1 MNNRWKM
8 NRIGFVNFWL
18 YDNESFEL
26 EDGKILLR
34 GQNGSG
40 KSITTQS
47 FIPFILD
54 GDRTP
59 SRLDPFG
66 TSDRRMEYYF
76 LGDNEKDESTGY
88 LYLEFKKEDSQE
100 YRTIGIGQSA
110 HKGRPMNFWG
120 FVILNNKRI
129 NVDFNLFRQ
138 SGEKIIPYDKQELK
152 KVLGEDT
159 PFTDSQKDYKEMV
172 NQYLFGF
179 ERIEQYEQFIKLL
192 IKVRAPKLSN
202 NFKPTRIYEILNDS
216 LQVLSDNDLSAMV
229 EAMEKMDNIQEILE
243 GLKRSLNDASQI
255 MKEYE
260 HYNRYM
266 LAKKAKN
273 YLDGKTKA
281 SKSLEEYENTIKQI
295 SDWNFQ
301 KQTLTSELNRLSLQ
315 EETIRKEI
323 EQLTDTDLENLD
335 VKLQNL
341 KKDLVENTK
350 EKENKEK
357 QINQKKEQIQ
367 VLESSI
373 RELNN
378 EAEYARKQMN
388 DCLNNLEDLQNEIK
402 SDFHQSIKQ
411 DIQNNQKIDNDL
423 IISQIDTLRSTITIG
438 RNLLNKYKD
447 ADNKYQNAL
456 NRANENNNELNN
468 KEKDY
473 EELNKEKELQQ
484 DLLLN
489 DIDALKDNKYWHV
502 SSKTMQDC
510 KEIIEQYNN
519 ESDSLKLKEV
529 LKKDFDEK
537 QYKEKEQL
545 LSLKNEAST
554 LQKEI
559 SDKQAKY
566 REVLEQKIIEPSH
579 DEQTSMARE
588 MLKQAGIKAYPFY
601 QTVEFNDN
609 LSCAKQ
615 AILEKQLHQAGL
627 LDALVVNER
636 DYLRIQKEFSKLN
649 DVIVC
654 ETTQGDN
661 QFNDLRV
668 DENID
673 EDIKK
678 IVKNILSHFSKEK
691 GNYIFSENGYFKQG
705 MLQGYAD
712 KEASEYIGINAR
724 KRKKEQ
730 LLNEIKAQI
739 EEVEV
744 KLSNKRNE
752 IDDKNNFLLSMTDEF
767 DNSLSTEKINQI
779 INSMHQLFLHINE
792 LKRNKELLEKQLN
805 VAYSILKQ
813 VEREML
819 DVCKS
824 LPYTRS
830 AEEYDN
836 ILSYLDDYKNS
847 FNKLITNKKDNDHY
861 QEQITTKEN
870 NKDNYL
876 SEIDDI
882 SLEKDK
888 FSNKINSINE
898 QLKKLQEILE
908 NPEIIEK
915 TRKLIDA
922 RSRQEETINQKNEVD
937 KKLSIVVHDLENADA
952 SLKVKEDSKNKD
964 EEYLKYVSQCL
975 EEELSLNLVLD
986 KNELSLNDNAKSALA
1001 LKEDAY
1007 MIKPASEMAS
1017 NLYNVY
1023 QKYNS
1028 NLSSYNTTIERC
1040 FETNDEEKAD
1050 RSRLLVNSIWA
1061 GKKLHL
1067 NEFIKEIEN
1076 AISNQEELI
1085 RQKDRE
1091 LFEDILSQTISQ
1103 KLSDRIDESSNWVK
1117 EMSSL
1122 MKNMDTSMG
1131 LSFSLE
1137 WKPKKADDI
1146 DEMDIRELEKLLT
1159 KDKVL
1164 VSEEEMTKVSKHF
1177 RSIIQ
1182 KEKLKQEMNN
1192 EIPNYLD
1199 LVRNALDYRKW
1210 YEFRMD
1216 YTRVNENKKELTN
1229 KAFNTFSGG
1238 EKAMAMYVPLF
1249 AAVNAQYKKAKLTD
1263 HPRMIALDEAFAG
1276 VDDKNIASMFKMVEE
1291 LDFDYIMNSQ
1301 ALWGC
1306 YQTVKRLKIVELL
1319 RPLNSNTITPI
1330 NYIWNGK
1337 EKIYNE
1343 R

>member
-138 SGEKIIPYDKQELK
+138 SGEKIIPYDKQELR

-159 PFTDSQKDYKEMV
+159 PFTDSQKEYKEMV

-179 ERIEQYEQFIKLL
+179 ERIEQYEQYIKLL

-281 SKSLEEYENTIKQI
+281 SQSLNEYENTIKQI
-295 SDWNFQ
+295 SDWNVM
-301 KQTLTSELNRLSLQ
+301 KQSLTGELNRLSLM
-315 EETIRKEI
+315 EEAIRKEI
-323 EQLTDTDLENLD
+323 EQLTDPSLENLD

-341 KKDLVENTK
+341 KKDLEENNK

-357 QINQKKEQIQ
+357 QINQKREQIQ
-367 VLESSI
+367 VLENAI

-378 EAEYARKQMN
+378 KAEYAQKQIN
-388 DCLNNLEDLQNEIK
+388 DYLNNLEDLQNEIK
-402 SDFHQSIKQ
+402 SDFHQDVKQ
-411 DIQNNQKIDNDL
+411 DILNIESDL
-423 IISQIDTLRSTITIG
+423 IISQIDTLRSTVTNG
-438 RNLLNKYKD
+438 RKLLSKYKD
-447 ADNKYQNAL
+447 ADNKYQDVL

-468 KEKDY
+468 NEKEYD
-473 EELNKEKELQQ
+473 ELNKEKELQQ
-484 DLLLN
+484 DLLLS
-489 DIDALKDNKYWHV
+489 DMDALKDNKYWQV
-502 SSKTMQDC
+502 SIKTIEDS
-510 KEIIEQYNN
+510 KEIIEQYNE
-519 ESDSLKLKEV
+519 ESDSYKLKDILEKDFEA
-529 LKKDFDEK
+529 KKD
-537 QYKEKEQL
+537 KEKDQL
-545 LSLKNEAST
+545 ISLKNEAT
-554 LQKEI
+554 ALQKEI
-559 SDKQAKY
+559 SNTQAKY

-579 DEQTSMARE
+579 DTQTTMARE
-588 MLKQAGIKAYPFY
+588 LLKQAGIKAYPFY
-601 QTVEFNDN
+601 QTIEFNDN
-609 LSCAKQ
+609 LSPAKQ
-615 AILEKQLHQAGL
+615 AILEKQLHKAGL
-627 LDALVVNER
+627 LDALVVNHN
-636 DYLRIQKEFSKLN
+636 DYQRIQKEFNKLN
-649 DVIVC
+649 DVIIC
-654 ETTQGDN
+654 ETKQGDN
-661 QFNDLRV
+661 EFKDLKV
-668 DENID
+668 DESID
-673 EDIKK
+673 EDIKE
-678 IVKNILSHFSKEK
+678 IVNNILSHFSKEN
-691 GNYIFSENGYFKQG
+691 GNYVFSDNGYFKQG
-705 MLQGYAD
+705 ILQGYAD
-712 KEASEYIGINAR
+712 KETSEYIGINAR

-730 LLNEIKAQI
+730 LLREIKNQI
-739 EEVEV
+739 EELEE

-752 IDDKNNFLLSMTDEF
+752 IDDKNNYLLNMTDEF
-767 DNSLSTEKINQI
+767 NNSFSTDKINQI
-779 INSMHQLFLHINE
+779 INSMHQLLLHINE
-792 LKRNKELLEKQLN
+792 LKRNKELLEKQ
-805 VAYSILKQ
+805 VSDAYSTLKQ

-819 DVCKS
+819 EVCKN

-830 AEEYDN
+830 VEEYDN
-836 ILSYLDDYKNS
+836 ILSYLDDYKNT
-847 FNKLITNKKDNDHY
+847 FNKLVNREMEKNHYLEQIVSKENDKDNH
-861 QEQITTKEN
+861 
-870 NKDNYL
+870 L

-898 QLKKLQEILE
+898 QLKRLQEILE

-915 TRKLIDA
+915 TRKLMDA
-922 RSRQEETINQKNEVD
+922 RNRQAETINQKNEVD
-937 KKLSIVVHDLENADA
+937 KKLSIIIHDLENADA
-952 SLKVKEDSKNKD
+952 SLKVKEENKNAD
-964 EEYLKYVSQCL
+964 EEYLRYVSMCL
-975 EEELSLNLVLD
+975 EEELSLNLVLA
-986 KNELSLNDNAKSALA
+986 KNELSLKDNAKSALA

-1007 MIKPASEMAS
+1007 MIKSVSEMAS
-1017 NLYNVY
+1017 NLYTVY

-1061 GKKLHL
+1061 GKKLDL
-1067 NEFIKEIEN
+1067 NQFIKEIEN
-1076 AISNQEELI
+1076 AIANQEELI

-1103 KLSDRIDESSNWVK
+1103 KLSDRIDESANWVK

-1249 AAVNAQYKKAKLTD
+1249 AAVNAQYKKAKLAD

>member
-47 FIPFILD
+47 FIPFVLD

-159 PFTDSQKDYKEMV
+159 PFTDSQKEYKEMV

-179 ERIEQYEQFIKLL
+179 ERIEQYEQYIKLL

-281 SKSLEEYENTIKQI
+281 SQSLNEYENTIKQI
-295 SDWNFQ
+295 SDWNVM
-301 KQTLTSELNRLSLQ
+301 KQSLTGELNRLSLM
-315 EETIRKEI
+315 EEAIRKEI
-323 EQLTDTDLENLD
+323 EQLTDPSLENLD

-341 KKDLVENTK
+341 KKDLEENNK

-357 QINQKKEQIQ
+357 QINQKREQIQ
-367 VLESSI
+367 VLENTI

-378 EAEYARKQMN
+378 KAEYAQKQIN
-388 DCLNNLEDLQNEIK
+388 DYLNNLEDLQNEIK
-402 SDFHQSIKQ
+402 SDFHQDVKQ
-411 DIQNNQKIDNDL
+411 DILNIESDL
-423 IISQIDTLRSTITIG
+423 IISQIDTLRSTVTNG
-438 RNLLNKYKD
+438 RKLLSKYKD
-447 ADNKYQNAL
+447 ADNKYQDVL

-468 KEKDY
+468 NEKEYD
-473 EELNKEKELQQ
+473 ELNKEKELQQ
-484 DLLLN
+484 DLLLS
-489 DIDALKDNKYWHV
+489 DMDALKDNKYWQV
-502 SSKTMQDC
+502 SIKTIEDS
-510 KEIIEQYNN
+510 KEIIEQYNE
-519 ESDSLKLKEV
+519 ESDSYKLKDILEKDFEA
-529 LKKDFDEK
+529 KKD
-537 QYKEKEQL
+537 KEKDQL
-545 LSLKNEAST
+545 ISLKNEAT
-554 LQKEI
+554 ALQKEI
-559 SDKQAKY
+559 SDTQAKY

-579 DEQTSMARE
+579 DTQTTMARE
-588 MLKQAGIKAYPFY
+588 LLKQAGIKAYPFY
-601 QTVEFNDN
+601 QTIEFNDN
-609 LSCAKQ
+609 LSPAKQ
-615 AILEKQLHQAGL
+615 AILEKQLHKAGL
-627 LDALVVNER
+627 LDALVVNHN
-636 DYLRIQKEFSKLN
+636 DYQRIQKEFNKLN
-649 DVIVC
+649 DVIIC
-654 ETTQGDN
+654 ETKQGDN
-661 QFNDLRV
+661 EFNDLKV
-668 DENID
+668 DESID
-673 EDIKK
+673 EDIKE
-678 IVKNILSHFSKEK
+678 IVNNILSHFSKEN
-691 GNYIFSENGYFKQG
+691 GNYVFSDNGYFKQG
-705 MLQGYAD
+705 ILQGYAD
-712 KEASEYIGINAR
+712 KETSEYIGINAR

-730 LLNEIKAQI
+730 LLSEIKNQI
-739 EEVEV
+739 EELEE

-752 IDDKNNFLLSMTDEF
+752 IDDKNNYLLNMTDEF
-767 DNSLSTEKINQI
+767 NNSFSTDKINQI
-779 INSMHQLFLHINE
+779 INSMHQLLLHINE
-792 LKRNKELLEKQLN
+792 LKRNKELLEKQ
-805 VAYSILKQ
+805 VSDAYSTLKQ

-819 DVCKS
+819 EVCKN

-830 AEEYDN
+830 VEEYDN
-836 ILSYLDDYKNS
+836 ILSYLDDYKNT
-847 FNKLITNKKDNDHY
+847 FNKLVNREMENNHY
-861 QEQITTKEN
+861 LEQIVSKEN
-870 NKDNYL
+870 DKDNYL

-898 QLKKLQEILE
+898 QLKRLQEILE

-915 TRKLIDA
+915 TRKLMDA
-922 RSRQEETINQKNEVD
+922 RNRQAETINQKNEVD
-937 KKLSIVVHDLENADA
+937 KKLSIIIHDLENADA
-952 SLKVKEDSKNKD
+952 SLKVKEENKNAD
-964 EEYLKYVSQCL
+964 EEYLRYVSMCL
-975 EEELSLNLVLD
+975 EEELSLNLVLA
-986 KNELSLNDNAKSALA
+986 KNELSLKDNAKSALA

-1007 MIKPASEMAS
+1007 MIKSASEMAS
-1017 NLYNVY
+1017 NLYTVY

-1061 GKKLHL
+1061 GKKLDL
-1067 NEFIKEIEN
+1067 NQFIKEIEN
-1076 AISNQEELI
+1076 AIANQEELI

-1103 KLSDRIDESSNWVK
+1103 KLSDRIDESANWVK

-1249 AAVNAQYKKAKLTD
+1249 AAVNAQYKKAKLAD

>member
-47 FIPFILD
+47 FIPFVLD

-138 SGEKIIPYDKQELK
+138 SGEKIIPYDKQELR

-159 PFTDSQKDYKEMV
+159 PFTDSQKEYKEMV

-179 ERIEQYEQFIKLL
+179 ERIEQYEQYIKLL

-202 NFKPTRIYEILNDS
+202 NYKPTRIYEILNDS

-281 SKSLEEYENTIKQI
+281 SQSLNEYENTIKQI
-295 SDWNFQ
+295 SDWNVM
-301 KQTLTSELNRLSLQ
+301 KQSLTGELNRLSLM
-315 EETIRKEI
+315 EEAIRKEI
-323 EQLTDTDLENLD
+323 EQLTDPSLENLD

-341 KKDLVENTK
+341 KKDLEENNK

-357 QINQKKEQIQ
+357 QINQKREQIQ
-367 VLESSI
+367 VLENAI

-378 EAEYARKQMN
+378 KAEYAQKQIN
-388 DCLNNLEDLQNEIK
+388 DYLNNLEDLQNEIK
-402 SDFHQSIKQ
+402 SDFHQDVKQ
-411 DIQNNQKIDNDL
+411 DILNIESDL
-423 IISQIDTLRSTITIG
+423 IISQIDTLRSTVTNG
-438 RNLLNKYKD
+438 RKLLSKYKD
-447 ADNKYQNAL
+447 ADNKYQDVL

-468 KEKDY
+468 NEKEYD
-473 EELNKEKELQQ
+473 ELNKEKELQQ
-484 DLLLN
+484 DLLLS
-489 DIDALKDNKYWHV
+489 DMDALKDNKYWQV
-502 SSKTMQDC
+502 SIKTIEDS
-510 KEIIEQYNN
+510 KEIIEQYNE
-519 ESDSLKLKEV
+519 ESDSYKLKDILEKDFEA
-529 LKKDFDEK
+529 KKD
-537 QYKEKEQL
+537 KEKDQL
-545 LSLKNEAST
+545 ISLKNEAT
-554 LQKEI
+554 ALQKEI
-559 SDKQAKY
+559 SDTQAKY

-579 DEQTSMARE
+579 DTQTTMARE
-588 MLKQAGIKAYPFY
+588 LLKQAGIKAYPFY
-601 QTVEFNDN
+601 QTIEFNDN
-609 LSCAKQ
+609 LSPTKQ
-615 AILEKQLHQAGL
+615 AILEKQLHKAGL
-627 LDALVVNER
+627 LDALVVNHN
-636 DYLRIQKEFSKLN
+636 DYQRIQKEFNKLN
-649 DVIVC
+649 DVIIC
-654 ETTQGDN
+654 ETKQGDN
-661 QFNDLRV
+661 EFNDLRV
-668 DENID
+668 DESID
-673 EDIKK
+673 EDIKE
-678 IVKNILSHFSKEK
+678 IVNNILSHFSKEN
-691 GNYIFSENGYFKQG
+691 GNYVFSDNGYFKQG
-705 MLQGYAD
+705 ILQGYAD
-712 KEASEYIGINAR
+712 KETSEYIGINAR

-730 LLNEIKAQI
+730 LLREIKNQI
-739 EEVEV
+739 EELEE

-752 IDDKNNFLLSMTDEF
+752 IDDKNNYLLNMTDEF
-767 DNSLSTEKINQI
+767 NNSFSTDKINQI
-779 INSMHQLFLHINE
+779 INSMHQLLLHINE
-792 LKRNKELLEKQLN
+792 LKRNKELLEKQ
-805 VAYSILKQ
+805 VSDAYSTFKQ

-819 DVCKS
+819 EVCKN

-830 AEEYDN
+830 VEEYDN
-836 ILSYLDDYKNS
+836 ILSYLDDYKNT
-847 FNKLITNKKDNDHY
+847 FNKLVNREMENNHYLEQIVSKENDKDNH
-861 QEQITTKEN
+861 
-870 NKDNYL
+870 L

-898 QLKKLQEILE
+898 QLKRLQEILD

-915 TRKLIDA
+915 TRKLMDA
-922 RSRQEETINQKNEVD
+922 RNRQAETINQKNEVD
-937 KKLSIVVHDLENADA
+937 KKLSIIIHDLENADA
-952 SLKVKEDSKNKD
+952 SLKVKKENKNAD
-964 EEYLKYVSQCL
+964 EEYLRYVSMCL
-975 EEELSLNLVLD
+975 EEELSLNLVLA
-986 KNELSLNDNAKSALA
+986 KNELSLKDNAKSALT

-1007 MIKPASEMAS
+1007 MIKSASEMAS
-1017 NLYNVY
+1017 NLYTVY

-1061 GKKLHL
+1061 GKKLDL
-1067 NEFIKEIEN
+1067 NQFIKEIEN
-1076 AISNQEELI
+1076 AIANQEELI

-1103 KLSDRIDESSNWVK
+1103 KLSDRIDESANWVK

-1137 WKPKKADDI
+1137 WKPKKADNI

-1249 AAVNAQYKKAKLTD
+1249 AAVNAQYKKAKLAD

>member
-47 FIPFILD
+47 FIPFVLD

-138 SGEKIIPYDKQELK
+138 SGEKIIPYDKQELR

-159 PFTDSQKDYKEMV
+159 PFTDSQKEYKEMV

-179 ERIEQYEQFIKLL
+179 ERIEQYEQYIKLL

-202 NFKPTRIYEILNDS
+202 NYKPTRIYEILNDS

-281 SKSLEEYENTIKQI
+281 SQSLNEYENTIKQI
-295 SDWNFQ
+295 SDWNVM
-301 KQTLTSELNRLSLQ
+301 KQSLTGELNRLSLM
-315 EETIRKEI
+315 EEAIRKEI
-323 EQLTDTDLENLD
+323 EQLTDPSLENLD

-341 KKDLVENTK
+341 KKDLEENNK

-357 QINQKKEQIQ
+357 QINQKREQIQ
-367 VLESSI
+367 VLENAI

-378 EAEYARKQMN
+378 KAEYAQKQIN
-388 DCLNNLEDLQNEIK
+388 DYLNNLEDLQNEIK
-402 SDFHQSIKQ
+402 SDFHQDVKQ
-411 DIQNNQKIDNDL
+411 DILNIESDL
-423 IISQIDTLRSTITIG
+423 IISQIDTLRSTVTNG
-438 RNLLNKYKD
+438 RKLLSKYKD
-447 ADNKYQNAL
+447 ADNKYQDVL

-468 KEKDY
+468 NEKEYD
-473 EELNKEKELQQ
+473 ELNKEKELQQ
-484 DLLLN
+484 DLLLS
-489 DIDALKDNKYWHV
+489 DMDALKDNKYWQV
-502 SSKTMQDC
+502 SIKTIEDS
-510 KEIIEQYNN
+510 KEIIEQYNE
-519 ESDSLKLKEV
+519 ESDSYKLKDILEKDFEA
-529 LKKDFDEK
+529 KKD
-537 QYKEKEQL
+537 KEKDQL
-545 LSLKNEAST
+545 ISLKNEAT
-554 LQKEI
+554 ALQKEI
-559 SDKQAKY
+559 SDTQAKY

-579 DEQTSMARE
+579 DTQTTMARE
-588 MLKQAGIKAYPFY
+588 LLKQAGIKAYPFY
-601 QTVEFNDN
+601 QTIEFNDN
-609 LSCAKQ
+609 LSPAKQ
-615 AILEKQLHQAGL
+615 AILEKQLHKAGL
-627 LDALVVNER
+627 LDALVVNHN
-636 DYLRIQKEFSKLN
+636 DYQRIQKEFNKLN
-649 DVIVC
+649 DVIIC
-654 ETTQGDN
+654 ETKQGDN
-661 QFNDLRV
+661 EFNDLKV
-668 DENID
+668 DESID
-673 EDIKK
+673 EDIKE
-678 IVKNILSHFSKEK
+678 IVNNILSHFSKEN
-691 GNYIFSENGYFKQG
+691 GNYVFSDNGYFKQG
-705 MLQGYAD
+705 ILQGYAD
-712 KEASEYIGINAR
+712 KETSEYIGINAR

-730 LLNEIKAQI
+730 LLSEIKNQI
-739 EEVEV
+739 EELEE

-752 IDDKNNFLLSMTDEF
+752 IDDKNNYLLNMTDEF
-767 DNSLSTEKINQI
+767 NNSFSTDKINQI
-779 INSMHQLFLHINE
+779 INSMHQLLLHINE
-792 LKRNKELLEKQLN
+792 LKRNKELLEKQ
-805 VAYSILKQ
+805 VSDAYSTLKQ

-819 DVCKS
+819 EVCKN

-830 AEEYDN
+830 VEEYDN
-836 ILSYLDDYKNS
+836 ILSYLDDYKNT
-847 FNKLITNKKDNDHY
+847 FNKLVNREMENNHYLEQIVSKENDKDNH
-861 QEQITTKEN
+861 
-870 NKDNYL
+870 L

-898 QLKKLQEILE
+898 QLKRLQEILE

-915 TRKLIDA
+915 TRKLMDA
-922 RSRQEETINQKNEVD
+922 RNRQAETINQKNEVD
-937 KKLSIVVHDLENADA
+937 KKLSIIIHDLENADA
-952 SLKVKEDSKNKD
+952 SLKVKEENKNAD
-964 EEYLKYVSQCL
+964 EEYLRYVSMCL
-975 EEELSLNLVLD
+975 EEELSLNLVLA
-986 KNELSLNDNAKSALA
+986 KNELSLKDNAKSALA

-1007 MIKPASEMAS
+1007 MIKSASEMAS
-1017 NLYNVY
+1017 NLYTVY

-1061 GKKLHL
+1061 GKKLDL
-1067 NEFIKEIEN
+1067 NQFIKEIEN
-1076 AISNQEELI
+1076 AIANQEELI

-1103 KLSDRIDESSNWVK
+1103 KLSDRIDESANWVK

-1249 AAVNAQYKKAKLTD
+1249 AAVNAQYKKAKLAD

>member
-47 FIPFILD
+47 FIPFVLD

-159 PFTDSQKDYKEMV
+159 PFTDSQKEYKEMV

-179 ERIEQYEQFIKLL
+179 ERIEQYEQYIKLL

-281 SKSLEEYENTIKQI
+281 SQSLNEYENTIKQI
-295 SDWNFQ
+295 SDWNVM
-301 KQTLTSELNRLSLQ
+301 KQSLTGELNRLSLM
-315 EETIRKEI
+315 EEAIRKEI
-323 EQLTDTDLENLD
+323 EQLTDPSLENLD

-341 KKDLVENTK
+341 KKDLEENNK

-357 QINQKKEQIQ
+357 QINQKREQIQ
-367 VLESSI
+367 VLENAI

-378 EAEYARKQMN
+378 KAEYAQKQIN
-388 DCLNNLEDLQNEIK
+388 DYLNNLEDLQNEIK
-402 SDFHQSIKQ
+402 SDFHQDVKQ
-411 DIQNNQKIDNDL
+411 DILNIESDL
-423 IISQIDTLRSTITIG
+423 IISQIDTLRSTVTNG
-438 RNLLNKYKD
+438 RKLLSKYKD
-447 ADNKYQNAL
+447 ADNKYQDVL

-468 KEKDY
+468 NEKEYD
-473 EELNKEKELQQ
+473 ELNKEKELQQ
-484 DLLLN
+484 DLLLS
-489 DIDALKDNKYWHV
+489 DMDALKDNKYWQV
-502 SSKTMQDC
+502 SIKTIEDS
-510 KEIIEQYNN
+510 KEIIEQYNE
-519 ESDSLKLKEV
+519 ESDSYKLKDILEKDFEA
-529 LKKDFDEK
+529 KKD
-537 QYKEKEQL
+537 KEKDQL
-545 LSLKNEAST
+545 ISLKNEAT
-554 LQKEI
+554 ALQKEI
-559 SDKQAKY
+559 SDTQAKY

-579 DEQTSMARE
+579 DTQTTMARE
-588 MLKQAGIKAYPFY
+588 LLKQAGIKAYPFY
-601 QTVEFNDN
+601 QTIEFNDN
-609 LSCAKQ
+609 LSPAKQ
-615 AILEKQLHQAGL
+615 AILEKQLHKAGL
-627 LDALVVNER
+627 LDALVVNHN
-636 DYLRIQKEFSKLN
+636 DYQRIQKEFNKLN
-649 DVIVC
+649 DVIIC
-654 ETTQGDN
+654 ETKQGDN
-661 QFNDLRV
+661 EFNDLRV
-668 DENID
+668 DESID
-673 EDIKK
+673 EDIKE
-678 IVKNILSHFSKEK
+678 IVNNILSHFSKEN
-691 GNYIFSENGYFKQG
+691 GNYVFSDNGYFKQG
-705 MLQGYAD
+705 ILQGYAD
-712 KEASEYIGINAR
+712 KETSEYIGINAR

-730 LLNEIKAQI
+730 LLREIKNQI
-739 EEVEV
+739 EELEE

-752 IDDKNNFLLSMTDEF
+752 IDDKNNYLLNMTDEF
-767 DNSLSTEKINQI
+767 NNSFSTDKINQI
-779 INSMHQLFLHINE
+779 INSMHQLLLHINE
-792 LKRNKELLEKQLN
+792 LKRNKELLEKQ
-805 VAYSILKQ
+805 VSDAYSTLKQ

-819 DVCKS
+819 EVCKN

-830 AEEYDN
+830 VEEYDN
-836 ILSYLDDYKNS
+836 ILSYLDDYKNT
-847 FNKLITNKKDNDHY
+847 FNKLVNREMENNHYLEQIVSKENDKDNH
-861 QEQITTKEN
+861 
-870 NKDNYL
+870 L

-898 QLKKLQEILE
+898 QLKRLQEILE

-915 TRKLIDA
+915 TRKLMDA
-922 RSRQEETINQKNEVD
+922 RNRQAETINQKNEVD
-937 KKLSIVVHDLENADA
+937 KKLSIIIHDLENADA
-952 SLKVKEDSKNKD
+952 SLKVKEENKNAD
-964 EEYLKYVSQCL
+964 EEYLRYVSICL
-975 EEELSLNLVLD
+975 EEELSLNLVLA
-986 KNELSLNDNAKSALA
+986 KNELSLKDNAKSALA

-1007 MIKPASEMAS
+1007 MIKSASEMAS
-1017 NLYNVY
+1017 NLYTVY

-1061 GKKLHL
+1061 GKKLDL
-1067 NEFIKEIEN
+1067 NQFIKEIEN
-1076 AISNQEELI
+1076 AIANQEELI

-1103 KLSDRIDESSNWVK
+1103 KLSDRIDESANWVK

-1249 AAVNAQYKKAKLTD
+1249 AAVNAQYKKAKLAD

>member
-47 FIPFILD
+47 FIPFVLD

-159 PFTDSQKDYKEMV
+159 PFTDSQKEYKEMV

-179 ERIEQYEQFIKLL
+179 ERIEQYEQYIKLL

-281 SKSLEEYENTIKQI
+281 SQSLNEYENTIKQI
-295 SDWNFQ
+295 SDWNVM
-301 KQTLTSELNRLSLQ
+301 KQSLTGELNRLSLM
-315 EETIRKEI
+315 EEAIRKEI
-323 EQLTDTDLENLD
+323 EQLTDPSLENLD

-341 KKDLVENTK
+341 KKDLEENNK

-357 QINQKKEQIQ
+357 QINQKREQIQ
-367 VLESSI
+367 VLENTI

-378 EAEYARKQMN
+378 KAEYAQKQIN
-388 DCLNNLEDLQNEIK
+388 DYLNNLEDLQNEIK
-402 SDFHQSIKQ
+402 SDFHQDVKQ
-411 DIQNNQKIDNDL
+411 DIPNIESDL
-423 IISQIDTLRSTITIG
+423 IISQIDTLRSTVTNG
-438 RNLLNKYKD
+438 RKLLSKYKD
-447 ADNKYQNAL
+447 ADNKYQDVL

-468 KEKDY
+468 NEKEYD
-473 EELNKEKELQQ
+473 ELNKEKELQQ
-484 DLLLN
+484 DLLLS
-489 DIDALKDNKYWHV
+489 DMDALKDNKYWQV
-502 SSKTMQDC
+502 SIKTIEDS
-510 KEIIEQYNN
+510 KEIIEQYNE
-519 ESDSLKLKEV
+519 ESDSYKLKDILEKDFEA
-529 LKKDFDEK
+529 KKD
-537 QYKEKEQL
+537 KEKDQL
-545 LSLKNEAST
+545 ISLKNEAT
-554 LQKEI
+554 ALQKEI
-559 SDKQAKY
+559 SDTQAKY

-579 DEQTSMARE
+579 DTQTTMARE
-588 MLKQAGIKAYPFY
+588 LLKQAGIKAYPFY
-601 QTVEFNDN
+601 QTIEFNDN
-609 LSCAKQ
+609 LSPAKQ
-615 AILEKQLHQAGL
+615 AILEKQLHKAGL
-627 LDALVVNER
+627 LDALVVNHN
-636 DYLRIQKEFSKLN
+636 DYQRIQKEFNKLN
-649 DVIVC
+649 DVIIC
-654 ETTQGDN
+654 ETKQGDN
-661 QFNDLRV
+661 EFNDLKV
-668 DENID
+668 DESID
-673 EDIKK
+673 EDIKE
-678 IVKNILSHFSKEK
+678 IVNNILSHFSKEN
-691 GNYIFSENGYFKQG
+691 GNYVFSDNGYFKQG
-705 MLQGYAD
+705 ILQGYAD
-712 KEASEYIGINAR
+712 KETSEYIGINAR

-730 LLNEIKAQI
+730 LLSEIKNQI
-739 EEVEV
+739 EELEE

-752 IDDKNNFLLSMTDEF
+752 IDDKNNYLLNMTDEF
-767 DNSLSTEKINQI
+767 NNSFSTDKINQI
-779 INSMHQLFLHINE
+779 INSMHQLLLHINE
-792 LKRNKELLEKQLN
+792 LKRNKELLEKQ
-805 VAYSILKQ
+805 VSDAYSTLKQ

-819 DVCKS
+819 EVCKN

-830 AEEYDN
+830 VEEYDN
-836 ILSYLDDYKNS
+836 ILSYLDDYKNT
-847 FNKLITNKKDNDHY
+847 FNKLVNREMENNHY
-861 QEQITTKEN
+861 LEQIVSKEN
-870 NKDNYL
+870 DKDNYL

-898 QLKKLQEILE
+898 QLKRLQEILE

-915 TRKLIDA
+915 TRKLMDA
-922 RSRQEETINQKNEVD
+922 RNRQAETINQKNEVD
-937 KKLSIVVHDLENADA
+937 KKLSIIIHDLENADA
-952 SLKVKEDSKNKD
+952 SLKVKEENKNAD
-964 EEYLKYVSQCL
+964 EEYLRYVSMCL
-975 EEELSLNLVLD
+975 EEELSLNLVLA
-986 KNELSLNDNAKSALA
+986 KNELSLKDNAKSALA

-1007 MIKPASEMAS
+1007 MIKSASEMAS
-1017 NLYNVY
+1017 NLYTVY

-1061 GKKLHL
+1061 GKKLDL
-1067 NEFIKEIEN
+1067 NQFIKEIEN
-1076 AISNQEELI
+1076 AIANQEELI

-1103 KLSDRIDESSNWVK
+1103 KLSDRIDESANWVK

-1249 AAVNAQYKKAKLTD
+1249 AAVNAQYKKAKLAD

>member
-47 FIPFILD
+47 FIPFVLD

-159 PFTDSQKDYKEMV
+159 PFTDSQKEYKEMV

-179 ERIEQYEQFIKLL
+179 ERIEQYEQYIKLL

-281 SKSLEEYENTIKQI
+281 SQSLNEYENTIKQI
-295 SDWNFQ
+295 SDWNVM
-301 KQTLTSELNRLSLQ
+301 KQSLTGELNRLSLM
-315 EETIRKEI
+315 EEAIRKEI
-323 EQLTDTDLENLD
+323 EQLTDPSLENLD

-341 KKDLVENTK
+341 KKDLEENNK

-357 QINQKKEQIQ
+357 QINQKREQIQ
-367 VLESSI
+367 VLENAI

-378 EAEYARKQMN
+378 KAEYAQKQIN
-388 DCLNNLEDLQNEIK
+388 DYLNNLEDLQNEIK
-402 SDFHQSIKQ
+402 SDFHQDVKQ
-411 DIQNNQKIDNDL
+411 DILNIESDL
-423 IISQIDTLRSTITIG
+423 IISQIDTLRSTVTNG
-438 RNLLNKYKD
+438 RKLLSKYKD
-447 ADNKYQNAL
+447 ADNKYQDVL

-468 KEKDY
+468 NEKEYD
-473 EELNKEKELQQ
+473 ELNKEKELQQ
-484 DLLLN
+484 DLLLS
-489 DIDALKDNKYWHV
+489 DMDALKDNKYWQV
-502 SSKTMQDC
+502 SIKTIEDS
-510 KEIIEQYNN
+510 KEIIEQYNE
-519 ESDSLKLKEV
+519 ESDSYKLKDILEKDFEA
-529 LKKDFDEK
+529 KKD
-537 QYKEKEQL
+537 KEKDQL
-545 LSLKNEAST
+545 ISLKNEAT
-554 LQKEI
+554 ALQKEI
-559 SDKQAKY
+559 SDTQAKY

-579 DEQTSMARE
+579 DTQTTMARE
-588 MLKQAGIKAYPFY
+588 LLKQAGIKAYPFY
-601 QTVEFNDN
+601 QTIEFNDN
-609 LSCAKQ
+609 LSPAKQ
-615 AILEKQLHQAGL
+615 AILEKQLHKAGL
-627 LDALVVNER
+627 LDALVVNHN
-636 DYLRIQKEFSKLN
+636 DYQRIQKEFNKLN
-649 DVIVC
+649 DVIIC
-654 ETTQGDN
+654 ETKQGDN
-661 QFNDLRV
+661 EFNDLKV
-668 DENID
+668 DESID
-673 EDIKK
+673 EDIKE
-678 IVKNILSHFSKEK
+678 IVNNILSHFSKEN
-691 GNYIFSENGYFKQG
+691 GNYVFSDNGYFKQG
-705 MLQGYAD
+705 ILQGYAD
-712 KEASEYIGINAR
+712 KETSEYIGINAR

-730 LLNEIKAQI
+730 LLREIKNQI
-739 EEVEV
+739 EELEE

-752 IDDKNNFLLSMTDEF
+752 IDDKNNYLLNMTDEF
-767 DNSLSTEKINQI
+767 NNSFSTDKINQI
-779 INSMHQLFLHINE
+779 INSMHQLLLHINE
-792 LKRNKELLEKQLN
+792 LKRNKELLEKQ
-805 VAYSILKQ
+805 VSDTYSTLKQ

-819 DVCKS
+819 EVCKN

-830 AEEYDN
+830 VEEYDN
-836 ILSYLDDYKNS
+836 ILSYLDDYKNT
-847 FNKLITNKKDNDHY
+847 FNKLVNREMENNHYLEQIVSKENDKDNH
-861 QEQITTKEN
+861 
-870 NKDNYL
+870 L

-898 QLKKLQEILE
+898 QLKRLQEILD

-915 TRKLIDA
+915 TRKLMDA
-922 RSRQEETINQKNEVD
+922 RNRQAETINQKNEVD
-937 KKLSIVVHDLENADA
+937 KKLSIIIHDLENADA
-952 SLKVKEDSKNKD
+952 SLKVKKENKNAD
-964 EEYLKYVSQCL
+964 EEYLRYVSMCL
-975 EEELSLNLVLD
+975 EEELSLNLVLA
-986 KNELSLNDNAKSALA
+986 KNELSLKDNAKSALT

-1007 MIKPASEMAS
+1007 MIKSASEMAS
-1017 NLYNVY
+1017 NLYTVY

-1061 GKKLHL
+1061 GKKLDL
-1067 NEFIKEIEN
+1067 NQFIKEIEN
-1076 AISNQEELI
+1076 AIANQEELI

-1103 KLSDRIDESSNWVK
+1103 KLSDRIDESANWVK

-1137 WKPKKADDI
+1137 WKPKKADNI

-1249 AAVNAQYKKAKLTD
+1249 AAVNAQYKKAKLAD

>member
-138 SGEKIIPYDKQELK
+138 SGEKIIPYDKQELR

-159 PFTDSQKDYKEMV
+159 PFTDSQKEYKEMV

-179 ERIEQYEQFIKLL
+179 ERIEQYEQYIKLL

-281 SKSLEEYENTIKQI
+281 SQSLNEYENTIKQI
-295 SDWNFQ
+295 SDWNVM
-301 KQTLTSELNRLSLQ
+301 KQSLTGELNRLSLM
-315 EETIRKEI
+315 EEAIRKEI
-323 EQLTDTDLENLD
+323 EQLTDPSLENLD

-341 KKDLVENTK
+341 KKDLEENNK

-357 QINQKKEQIQ
+357 QINQKREQIQ
-367 VLESSI
+367 VLENTI

-378 EAEYARKQMN
+378 KAEYAQKQIN
-388 DCLNNLEDLQNEIK
+388 DYLNNLEDLQNEIK
-402 SDFHQSIKQ
+402 SDFHQDVKQ
-411 DIQNNQKIDNDL
+411 DILNIESDL
-423 IISQIDTLRSTITIG
+423 IISQIDTLRSTVTNG
-438 RNLLNKYKD
+438 RKLLSKYKD
-447 ADNKYQNAL
+447 ADNKYQDVL

-468 KEKDY
+468 NEKEYD
-473 EELNKEKELQQ
+473 ELNKEKELQQ
-484 DLLLN
+484 DLLLS
-489 DIDALKDNKYWHV
+489 DMDALKDNKYWQV
-502 SSKTMQDC
+502 SIKTIEDS
-510 KEIIEQYNN
+510 KEIIEQYNE
-519 ESDSLKLKEV
+519 ESDSYKLKDILEKDFEA
-529 LKKDFDEK
+529 KKD
-537 QYKEKEQL
+537 KEKDQL
-545 LSLKNEAST
+545 ISLKNEAT
-554 LQKEI
+554 ALQKEI
-559 SDKQAKY
+559 SDTQAKY

-579 DEQTSMARE
+579 DTQTTMARE
-588 MLKQAGIKAYPFY
+588 LLKQAGIKAYPFY
-601 QTVEFNDN
+601 QTIEFNDN
-609 LSCAKQ
+609 LSPAKQ
-615 AILEKQLHQAGL
+615 AILEKQLHKAGL
-627 LDALVVNER
+627 LDALVVNHN
-636 DYLRIQKEFSKLN
+636 DYQRIQKEFNKLN
-649 DVIVC
+649 DVIIC
-654 ETTQGDN
+654 ETKQGDN
-661 QFNDLRV
+661 EFKDLKV
-668 DENID
+668 DESID
-673 EDIKK
+673 EDIKE
-678 IVKNILSHFSKEK
+678 IVNNILSHFSKEN
-691 GNYIFSENGYFKQG
+691 GNYVFSDNGYFKQG
-705 MLQGYAD
+705 ILQGYAD
-712 KEASEYIGINAR
+712 KETSEYIGINAR

-730 LLNEIKAQI
+730 LLNEIKNQI
-739 EEVEV
+739 EELEE

-752 IDDKNNFLLSMTDEF
+752 IDNKNNYLLNMTDEF
-767 DNSLSTEKINQI
+767 NNSFSTDKINQI
-779 INSMHQLFLHINE
+779 INSMHQLLLHINE
-792 LKRNKELLEKQLN
+792 LKRNKELLEKQ
-805 VAYSILKQ
+805 VSDTYSTLKQ

-819 DVCKS
+819 EVCKN

-830 AEEYDN
+830 VEEYDN
-836 ILSYLDDYKNS
+836 ILSYLDDYKNT
-847 FNKLITNKKDNDHY
+847 FNKLVNREMENNHYLEQIVSKENDKDNH
-861 QEQITTKEN
+861 
-870 NKDNYL
+870 L

-898 QLKKLQEILE
+898 QLKRLQEILE

-915 TRKLIDA
+915 TRKLMDA
-922 RSRQEETINQKNEVD
+922 RNRQAETINQKNEVD
-937 KKLSIVVHDLENADA
+937 KKLSIIIHDLENADA
-952 SLKVKEDSKNKD
+952 SLKVKEENKNAD
-964 EEYLKYVSQCL
+964 EEYLRYVSMCL
-975 EEELSLNLVLD
+975 EEELSLNLVLA
-986 KNELSLNDNAKSALA
+986 KNELSLKDNAKSALT

-1007 MIKPASEMAS
+1007 MIKSASEMAS
-1017 NLYNVY
+1017 NLYTVY

-1061 GKKLHL
+1061 GKKLDL
-1067 NEFIKEIEN
+1067 NQFIKEIEN
-1076 AISNQEELI
+1076 AIANQEELI

-1103 KLSDRIDESSNWVK
+1103 KLSDRIDESANWVK

-1249 AAVNAQYKKAKLTD
+1249 AAVNAQYKKAKLAD

>member
-159 PFTDSQKDYKEMV
+159 PFTDSQKEYKEMV

-179 ERIEQYEQFIKLL
+179 ERIEQYEQYIKLL

-202 NFKPTRIYEILNDS
+202 NYKPTRIYEILNDS

-281 SKSLEEYENTIKQI
+281 SQSLNEYENTIKQI
-295 SDWNFQ
+295 SDWNVM
-301 KQTLTSELNRLSLQ
+301 KQSLTGELNRLSLM
-315 EETIRKEI
+315 EEAIRKEI
-323 EQLTDTDLENLD
+323 EQLTDPSLENLD

-341 KKDLVENTK
+341 KKDLEENNK

-357 QINQKKEQIQ
+357 QINQKREQIQ
-367 VLESSI
+367 VLENAI

-378 EAEYARKQMN
+378 KAEYAQKQIN
-388 DCLNNLEDLQNEIK
+388 DYLNNLEDLQNEIK
-402 SDFHQSIKQ
+402 SDFHQDVKQ
-411 DIQNNQKIDNDL
+411 DILNIESDL
-423 IISQIDTLRSTITIG
+423 IISQIDTLRSTVTNG
-438 RNLLNKYKD
+438 RKLLSKYKD
-447 ADNKYQNAL
+447 ADNKYQDVL

-468 KEKDY
+468 NEKEYD
-473 EELNKEKELQQ
+473 ELNKEKELQQ
-484 DLLLN
+484 DLLLS
-489 DIDALKDNKYWHV
+489 DMDALKDNKYWQA
-502 SSKTMQDC
+502 SIKTIEDS
-510 KEIIEQYNN
+510 KEIIEQYNE
-519 ESDSLKLKEV
+519 ESDSYKLKDILEKDFEA
-529 LKKDFDEK
+529 KKD
-537 QYKEKEQL
+537 KEKDQL
-545 LSLKNEAST
+545 ISLKNEAT
-554 LQKEI
+554 ALQKEI
-559 SDKQAKY
+559 SDTQAKY

-579 DEQTSMARE
+579 DTQTTMARE
-588 MLKQAGIKAYPFY
+588 LLKQAGIKAYPFY
-601 QTVEFNDN
+601 QTIEFNDN
-609 LSCAKQ
+609 LSPAKQ
-615 AILEKQLHQAGL
+615 AILEKQLHKAGL
-627 LDALVVNER
+627 LDALVVNHN
-636 DYLRIQKEFSKLN
+636 DYQRIQKEFNKLN
-649 DVIVC
+649 DVIIC
-654 ETTQGDN
+654 ETKQGDN
-661 QFNDLRV
+661 EFKDLKV
-668 DENID
+668 DESID
-673 EDIKK
+673 EDIKE
-678 IVKNILSHFSKEK
+678 IVNNILSHFSKEN
-691 GNYIFSENGYFKQG
+691 GNYVFSDNGYFKQG
-705 MLQGYAD
+705 ILQGYAD
-712 KEASEYIGINAR
+712 KETSEYIGINAR

-730 LLNEIKAQI
+730 LLSEIKNQI
-739 EEVEV
+739 EELEE

-752 IDDKNNFLLSMTDEF
+752 IDDKNNYLLNMTDEF
-767 DNSLSTEKINQI
+767 NNSFSTDKINQI
-779 INSMHQLFLHINE
+779 INSMHQLLLHINE
-792 LKRNKELLEKQLN
+792 LKRNKELLEKQ
-805 VAYSILKQ
+805 VSDAYSTLKQ

-819 DVCKS
+819 EVCKN

-830 AEEYDN
+830 VEEYDN
-836 ILSYLDDYKNS
+836 ILSYLDDYKNT
-847 FNKLITNKKDNDHY
+847 FNKLVNREMENNHYLEQIVSKENDKDNH
-861 QEQITTKEN
+861 
-870 NKDNYL
+870 L

-898 QLKKLQEILE
+898 QLKRLQEILE

-915 TRKLIDA
+915 TRKLMDA
-922 RSRQEETINQKNEVD
+922 RNRQAETINQKNEVD
-937 KKLSIVVHDLENADA
+937 KKLSIIIHDLENADA
-952 SLKVKEDSKNKD
+952 SLKVKEENKNAD
-964 EEYLKYVSQCL
+964 EEYLRYVSMCL
-975 EEELSLNLVLD
+975 EEELSLNLVLA
-986 KNELSLNDNAKSALA
+986 KNELSLKDNAKSALA

-1007 MIKPASEMAS
+1007 MIKSASEMAS
-1017 NLYNVY
+1017 NLYTVY

-1061 GKKLHL
+1061 GKKLDL
-1067 NEFIKEIEN
+1067 NQFIKEIEN
-1076 AISNQEELI
+1076 AIANQEELI

-1103 KLSDRIDESSNWVK
+1103 KLSDRIDESANWVK

-1249 AAVNAQYKKAKLTD
+1249 AAVNAQYKKAKLAD

>member
-47 FIPFILD
+47 FIPFVLD

-138 SGEKIIPYDKQELK
+138 SGEKIIPYDKQELR

-159 PFTDSQKDYKEMV
+159 PFTDSQKEYKEMV

-179 ERIEQYEQFIKLL
+179 ERIEQYEQYIKLL

-202 NFKPTRIYEILNDS
+202 NYKPTRIYEILNDS

-281 SKSLEEYENTIKQI
+281 SQSLNEYENTIKQI
-295 SDWNFQ
+295 SDWNVM
-301 KQTLTSELNRLSLQ
+301 KQSLTGELNRLSLM
-315 EETIRKEI
+315 EEAIRKEI
-323 EQLTDTDLENLD
+323 EQLTDPSLENLD

-341 KKDLVENTK
+341 KKDLEENNK

-357 QINQKKEQIQ
+357 QINQKREQIQ
-367 VLESSI
+367 VLENAI

-378 EAEYARKQMN
+378 KAEYAQKQIN
-388 DCLNNLEDLQNEIK
+388 DYLNNLEDLQNEIK
-402 SDFHQSIKQ
+402 SDFHQDVKQ
-411 DIQNNQKIDNDL
+411 DILNIESDL
-423 IISQIDTLRSTITIG
+423 IISQIDTLRSTVTNG
-438 RNLLNKYKD
+438 RKLLSKYKD
-447 ADNKYQNAL
+447 ADNKYQDVL

-468 KEKDY
+468 NEKEYD
-473 EELNKEKELQQ
+473 ELNKEKELQQ
-484 DLLLN
+484 DLLLS
-489 DIDALKDNKYWHV
+489 DMDALKDNKYWQV
-502 SSKTMQDC
+502 SIKTIEDS
-510 KEIIEQYNN
+510 KEIIEQYNE
-519 ESDSLKLKEV
+519 ESDSYKLKDILEKDFEA
-529 LKKDFDEK
+529 KKD
-537 QYKEKEQL
+537 KEKDQL
-545 LSLKNEAST
+545 ISLKNEAT
-554 LQKEI
+554 ALQKEI
-559 SDKQAKY
+559 SDTQAKY

-579 DEQTSMARE
+579 DTQTTMARE
-588 MLKQAGIKAYPFY
+588 LLKQAGIKAYPFY
-601 QTVEFNDN
+601 QTIEFNDN
-609 LSCAKQ
+609 LSPAKQ
-615 AILEKQLHQAGL
+615 AILEKQLHKAGL
-627 LDALVVNER
+627 LDALVVNHN
-636 DYLRIQKEFSKLN
+636 DYQRIQKEFNKLN
-649 DVIVC
+649 DVIIC
-654 ETTQGDN
+654 ETKQGDN
-661 QFNDLRV
+661 EFNDLKV
-668 DENID
+668 DESID
-673 EDIKK
+673 EDIKE
-678 IVKNILSHFSKEK
+678 IVNNILSHFSKEN
-691 GNYIFSENGYFKQG
+691 GNYVFSDNGYFKQG
-705 MLQGYAD
+705 ILQGYAD
-712 KEASEYIGINAR
+712 KETSEYIGINAR

-730 LLNEIKAQI
+730 LLREIKNQI
-739 EEVEV
+739 EELEE

-752 IDDKNNFLLSMTDEF
+752 IDDKNNYLLNMTDEF
-767 DNSLSTEKINQI
+767 NNSFSTDKINQI
-779 INSMHQLFLHINE
+779 INSMHQLLLHINE
-792 LKRNKELLEKQLN
+792 LKRNKELLEKQ
-805 VAYSILKQ
+805 VSDAYSTLKQ

-819 DVCKS
+819 EVCKN

-830 AEEYDN
+830 VEEYDN
-836 ILSYLDDYKNS
+836 ILSYLDDYKNT
-847 FNKLITNKKDNDHY
+847 FNKLVNREMENNHYLEQIVSKENDKDNH
-861 QEQITTKEN
+861 
-870 NKDNYL
+870 L

-898 QLKKLQEILE
+898 QLKRLQEILE

-915 TRKLIDA
+915 TRKLMDA
-922 RSRQEETINQKNEVD
+922 RNRQAETINQKNEVD
-937 KKLSIVVHDLENADA
+937 KKLSIIIHDLENADA
-952 SLKVKEDSKNKD
+952 SLKVKEENKNAD
-964 EEYLKYVSQCL
+964 EEYLRYVSMCL
-975 EEELSLNLVLD
+975 EEELSLNLVLA
-986 KNELSLNDNAKSALA
+986 KNELSLKDNAKSALA

-1007 MIKPASEMAS
+1007 MIKSASEMAS
-1017 NLYNVY
+1017 NLYTVY

-1061 GKKLHL
+1061 GKKLDL
-1067 NEFIKEIEN
+1067 NQFIKEIEN
-1076 AISNQEELI
+1076 AIANQEELI

-1103 KLSDRIDESSNWVK
+1103 KLSDRIDESANWVK

-1249 AAVNAQYKKAKLTD
+1249 AAVNAQYKKAKLAD